1 MTEPGQ
7 EMSARLSAIEER
19 ERTVLMSTYGRQP
32 VALREGRGCRVTDI
46 EGREYL
52 DMIGGIA
59 VNVLGHAHPAVIRAI
74 HEQAARIMHV
84 SNLYHSEPQLDAAEK
99 LVATAF
105 PSRVFFC
112 NSGAEAVE
120 GAIKLARKWGG
131 LHGRPAGTVICARGA
146 FHGRTMG
153 ALAATSNRH
162 YRDPFEPLPRGFIH
176 VAYDDVAAVAEAVDG
191 RTVAVLMEPIEGE
204 SGVIPMSNETLRS
217 LRRLCDERDLL
228 LILDEVQTGMGRT
241 GRWWAHQHAG
251 IVPDVMT
258 VAKGLAGG
266 LPIGAILAGPRA
278 DVFEAGDH
286 GSTFGG
292 SPLTTAVAAAVI
304 DTIDSAKLVEN
315 SARVG
320 ARLRRGLLA
329 LRERGAPIAGVRG
342 RGLMLGVLLT
352 EPIAA
357 DLSLAALEAGLMVN
371 AVGASVIRL
380 LPALTVTEAEADEA
394 VSRLAAA
401 FDVVA
406 GLGDAGADPGE
417 KR

>member
-1 MTEPGQ
+1 
-7 EMSARLSAIEER
+7 MSARLSAIEER

-32 VALREGRGCRVTDI
+32 VALREGRGCRVTDVD
-46 EGREYL
+46 GREYL

-59 VNVLGHAHPAVIRAI
+59 VSVLGHAHPAVLKAI
-74 HEQAARIMHV
+74 QEQAARLVHV
-84 SNLYHSEPQLDAAEK
+84 SNLYHSEPQLNAAEK

-120 GAIKLARKWGG
+120 GAIKLARKWGR
-131 LHGRPAGTVICARGA
+131 LQGRPAGTIICARGA

-176 VAYDDVAAVAEAVDG
+176 VAYDDVAAAAEAVDG
-191 RTVAVLMEPIEGE
+191 STVAVLMEPIEGE
-204 SGVIPMSNETLRS
+204 SGVIPMSDDTLRG

-278 DVFEAGDH
+278 DVLEAGDH

-304 DTIDSAKLVEN
+304 DVIDDARLVEN
-315 SARVG
+315 SARIG
-320 ARLRRGLLA
+320 ERLRSGLMG

-342 RGLMLGVLLT
+342 RGLMLGVILA
-352 EPIAA
+352 EPIAPQVA
-357 DLSLAALEAGLMVN
+357 LAALEGGLLVN

-380 LPALTVTEAEADEA
+380 LPALTLTGAEADEA

-401 FDVVA
+401 FETVA
-406 GLGDAGADPGE
+406 TLAESEPGAGEEG
-417 KR
+417 

>member
-1 MTEPGQ
+1 
-7 EMSARLSAIEER
+7 
-19 ERTVLMSTYGRQP
+19 
-32 VALREGRGCRVTDI
+32 
-46 EGREYL
+46 
-52 DMIGGIA
+52 
-59 VNVLGHAHPAVIRAI
+59 
-74 HEQAARIMHV
+74 
-84 SNLYHSEPQLDAAEK
+84 
-99 LVATAF
+99 
-105 PSRVFFC
+105 
-112 NSGAEAVE
+112 
-120 GAIKLARKWGG
+120 
-131 LHGRPAGTVICARGA
+131 
-146 FHGRTMG
+146 
-153 ALAATSNRH
+153 
-162 YRDPFEPLPRGFIH
+162 
-176 VAYDDVAAVAEAVDG
+176 
-191 RTVAVLMEPIEGE
+191 
-204 SGVIPMSNETLRS
+204 
-217 LRRLCDERDLL
+217 
-228 LILDEVQTGMGRT
+228 
-241 GRWWAHQHAG
+241 
-251 IVPDVMT
+251 MT

-357 DLSLAALEAGLMVN
+357 DLSFAALEAGLMVN

>member
-1 MTEPGQ
+1 VTGPGPAI
-7 EMSARLSAIEER
+7 SARLSAIEER

-32 VALREGRGCRVTDI
+32 VALSEGSGCRVTDVD
-46 EGREYL
+46 GREYL

-59 VNVLGHAHPAVIRAI
+59 VSVLGHAHPAVLRAI
-74 HEQAARIMHV
+74 EAQAARLVHV
-84 SNLYHSEPQLDAAEK
+84 SNFYHSEPQLDAAER

-120 GAIKLARKWGG
+120 GAIKLARKWGT
-131 LHGRPAGTVICARGA
+131 LQGRRAGTVICARGA

-162 YRDPFEPLPRGFIH
+162 YREPFEPLPRGFIH
-176 VAYDDVAAVAEAVDG
+176 VAYDDVAAVAGAVDG
-191 RTVAVLMEPIEGE
+191 STVAVLMEPIEGE
-204 SGVIPMSNETLRS
+204 SGVVPMRDETLRG

-266 LPIGAILAGPRA
+266 LPIGAVLAGPRA
-278 DVFEAGDH
+278 DVLAAGDH

-292 SPLTTAVAAAVI
+292 GALTTAVASAVI
-304 DTIDSAKLVEN
+304 DAVEGGGLVAN
-315 SARVG
+315 AARMG
-320 ARLRRGLLA
+320 ERLRRGLLE
-329 LRERGAPIAGVRG
+329 LSESGAPIAGVRG
-342 RGLMLGVLLT
+342 RGLMIGVLLGK
-352 EPIAA
+352 PIAP
-357 DLSLAALEAGLMVN
+357 LVSLAALDGGLLVN
-371 AVGASVIRL
+371 AVGTSIIRL
-380 LPALTVTEAEADEA
+380 LPALTLTEAEADEA
-394 VSRLAAA
+394 VARLGAA
-401 FDVVA
+401 FDTVI
-406 GLGDAGADPGE
+406 GLGAPAGDPGE
-417 KR
+417 PG